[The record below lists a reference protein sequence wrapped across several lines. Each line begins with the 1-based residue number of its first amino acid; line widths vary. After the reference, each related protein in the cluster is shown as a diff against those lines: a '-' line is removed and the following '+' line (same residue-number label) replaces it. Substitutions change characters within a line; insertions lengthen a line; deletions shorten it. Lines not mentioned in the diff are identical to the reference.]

1 MVAREISEQITL
13 YTSKKCTPIYTN
25 PRDFFARSA
34 VLYAVLQV
42 VKFFRVFLIQ
52 LVWSRYLM

>member
-25 PRDFFARSA
+25 PRDFLPGQQFCVQCCKLSS
-34 VLYAVLQV
+34 
-42 VKFFRVFLIQ
+42 FFEFF
-52 LVWSRYLM
+52 